1 MQEDLKQ
8 ENMNKTNRDRQEEL
22 FASSH
27 VQLPGKR
34 LEEVGVSVQRTPVRK
49 EDWDPKNLVDMIA
62 LAPEKTNSPGTVSQ
76 ERLQPMSDGKRHF
89 IVGYFLC
96 YSYKL
101 ILISPGIFHRA
112 LFEK

>member
-1 MQEDLKQ
+1 MKTPEQEDSKQ
-8 ENMNKTNRDRQEEL
+8 VIMNKTNRDRQEEL

-62 LAPEKTNSPGTVSQ
+62 PCS
-76 ERLQPMSDGKRHF
+76 
-89 IVGYFLC
+89 
-96 YSYKL
+96 
-101 ILISPGIFHRA
+101 
-112 LFEK
+112 